1 LGQSLE
7 EGFVMH
13 VGLIIA
19 KVIVV
24 ALGLFISSQCY
35 RAYKHYHNR
44 AMYFLS
50 IGFFT
55 ISIGAVTEGVL
66 YDVVDFSIF
75 SAGMIQTVIVTIG
88 MLFILYSIYYQAL

>member
-1 LGQSLE
+1 
-7 EGFVMH
+7 MH

-24 ALGLFISSQCY
+24 ALGLFISLQGY
-35 RAYKHYHNR
+35 RAYKRYRNR
-44 AMYFLS
+44 AMFFLA

-75 SAGMIQTVIVTIG
+75 SAGMIQTVIVAIG
-88 MLFILYSIYYQAL
+88 MLSILYSIYYQTL